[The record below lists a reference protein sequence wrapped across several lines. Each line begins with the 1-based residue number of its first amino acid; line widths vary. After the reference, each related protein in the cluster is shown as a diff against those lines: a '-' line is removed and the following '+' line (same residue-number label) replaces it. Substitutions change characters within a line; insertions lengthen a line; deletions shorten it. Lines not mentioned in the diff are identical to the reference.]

1 MRFEIL
7 DLTGQ
12 TVVDTVEGEYA
23 RVQAL
28 YPGRWREVASTPLP
42 PLPLPR
48 HCTKL
53 AFRNRFTQAEKVA
66 LELAGLDVPLG
77 TPTQRQQAAAVRA
90 SQADVQSASYID
102 LDRQDTRNGVLGL
115 EAAGLLAVG
124 RALEVL
130 DTPLTPLETF
140 KE

>member
-1 MRFEIL
+1 
-7 DLTGQ
+7 
-12 TVVDTVEGEYA
+12 
-23 RVQAL
+23 
-28 YPGRWREVASTPLP
+28 
-42 PLPLPR
+42 
-48 HCTKL
+48 
-53 AFRNRFTQAEKVA
+53 
-66 LELAGLDVPLG
+66 
-77 TPTQRQQAAAVRA
+77 
-90 SQADVQSASYID
+90 VQSASYID